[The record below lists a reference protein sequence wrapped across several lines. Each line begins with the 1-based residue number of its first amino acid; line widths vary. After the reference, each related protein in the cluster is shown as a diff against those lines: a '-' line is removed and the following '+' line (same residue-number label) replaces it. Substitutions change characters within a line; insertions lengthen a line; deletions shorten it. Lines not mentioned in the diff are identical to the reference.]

1 MSCMNQNRMQMG
13 ARSFPQSAAGC
24 NRRPPMPNRDHM
36 CGCNGT
42 TQRASV
48 SNTRSV
54 VREERCGCGQ
64 TEQQVNRPCSD
75 RSSDRSCPDRK
86 CSDRSSDK
94 SCSDRKC
101 SDRTSDRLCSDRHEF
116 CRANNGKAS
125 LDHVDHMGP
134 AMGYVPWQPWEEI
147 YDMEKGLYRGTIFCN
162 LDKPFKGGCA

>member
-13 ARSFPQSAAGC
+13 ARSFPQNAVGC

-42 TQRASV
+42 APVT
-48 SNTRSV
+48 NTRCV

-64 TEQQVNRPCSD
+64 KEQQVNRPCPEKPCSD
-75 RSSDRSCPDRK
+75 RPCPEKPCPDRP
-86 CSDRSSDK
+86 CSDRN
-94 SCSDRKC
+94 
-101 SDRTSDRLCSDRHEF
+101 EF

-125 LDHVDHMGP
+125 LEHVDHMGP
-134 AMGYVPWQPWEEI
+134 SMGYVPWQRWEEI